1 MHHAE
6 VLDALAGMED
16 NSFSGCLTD
25 VPYGLGTKQP
35 TAKELIAYLS
45 GAELD
50 TGGDFMGAGW
60 SVPSVRVWREL
71 LRVLRPGAHVL
82 SFAGSR
88 TGDLVSLGMRA
99 AGFEVRDTLQWLY
112 AEAMPKSLDLAKAL
126 DKDRND
132 VNDVRHVCRFLRAAM
147 KVAGKTAK
155 EIAAVFGVHSR
166 MVDHWAARDTDSQPT
181 LPTPDQWAVLRVLLS
196 LSDEMDAE
204 VARLNDRKGELG
216 EAWKGAEVV
225 GTRIGVDTRTSR
237 LGFAGPTFGGTSGS
251 HSFELKAPASEES
264 RHWDGYGSGL
274 KPCYEPVILARKP
287 LDGRLID
294 NIRKWGCGS
303 LSIDA
308 CRVEYVDEDDKAAAA
323 AAAQRACLDQNENRS
338 VYGRF
343 EDGPGS
349 LPGFLAKQ
357 DLGRWPPNVLI
368 DETAAAILDAQSG
381 NRPGMSG
388 GGKHRADYGGGMFG
402 VIDSTG
408 TARGDDGGAS
418 RFFFCAKVS
427 KEERDRG
434 CGHLPIRSA
443 GETVGR
449 DEDAAG
455 IKSGRAGAGRTSGA
469 RNYGPCV
476 KPIKLD
482 QWLATLALPPPHR
495 DGTPR
500 RLINLYSGT
509 GSEMCGAVL
518 AGWDEVV
525 GVEREPRP
533 NVPDSP
539 DYLSILKARV
549 HLAATNPRAFEPFA
563 NRKADRV
570 DERQASLFGGVGT

>member
-1 MHHAE
+1 MTDRWSVHHAE
-6 VLDALAGMED
+6 VLDALAGMEN

-25 VPYGLGTKQP
+25 VPYGLGSKQP

-60 SVPSVRVWREL
+60 SVPSVKVWREL

-126 DKDRND
+126 DKEAGLWRVRAKGVASAND
-132 VNDVRHVCRFLRAAM
+132 AM
-147 KVAGKTAK
+147 G
-155 EIAAVFGVHSR
+155 GPNYNR
-166 MVDHWAARDTDSQPT
+166 TD
-181 LPTPDQWAVLRVLLS
+181 
-196 LSDEMDAE
+196 
-204 VARLNDRKGELG
+204 KGSPITE
-216 EAWKGAEVV
+216 EAQ
-225 GTRIGVDTRTSR
+225 
-237 LGFAGPTFGGTSGS
+237 
-251 HSFELKAPASEES
+251 
-264 RHWDGYGSGL
+264 HWDGFGSGL

-308 CRVEYVDEDDKAAAA
+308 CRIEYVDDQDKAAAA

-343 EDGPGS
+343 EDGPAS

-368 DETAAAILDAQSG
+368 DELAAEMLDAHSG
-381 NRPGMSG
+381 ERKSGIAVTRNG
-388 GGKHRADYGGGMFG
+388 GGGRVFEGITDSGFKGYADAPRPDTGYT
-402 VIDSTG
+402 DS
-408 TARGDDGGAS
+408 GGAS

-449 DEDAAG
+449 DENDAG

-476 KPIKLD
+476 KPISLD
-482 QWLATLALPPPHR
+482 RWLGTLIKPPPHR

-509 GSEMCGAVL
+509 GSELAGALL

-525 GVEREPRP
+525 GIEREPRP
-533 NVPDSP
+533 SVPDSP
-539 DYLSILKARV
+539 DYISILRARV

-563 NRKADRV
+563 NRKADKV
-570 DERQASLFGGVGT
+570 AEGQVSLFGSRT